1 MDENGI
7 PSRVDL
13 SDLTNAEK
21 QKIIRILYSKIN
33 MGVTPGYWKEIERM
47 VERREQEL
55 MEDEDFNGIGEEEF
69 DPVAELDMDR
79 VTKMH

>member
-1 MDENGI
+1 
-7 PSRVDL
+7 
-13 SDLTNAEK
+13 
-21 QKIIRILYSKIN
+21 